1 MRREVCYKFFTHVQ
15 RVQIKWNINGLKFV
29 FYFFLFM
36 HFAVQ
41 RAIYL
46 VHQKQ
51 GIIISS
57 ALSLLVLLQGLS
69 CGEEITSS
77 FDVVFY
83 FSCQHLTF
91 AKLVGLSN

>member
-1 MRREVCYKFFTHVQ
+1 MCYKFFTHVQ
-15 RVQIKWNINGLKFV
+15 RVQIKWNINGVKFV

-41 RAIYL
+41 RVIYL

-51 GIIISS
+51 GISQ
-57 ALSLLVLLQGLS
+57 LLFLLVPLQGLS

-83 FSCQHLTF
+83 FSCHHLTF
-91 AKLVGLSN
+91 AKLVGLLN

>member
-1 MRREVCYKFFTHVQ
+1 MCYKFFTHVQ

-41 RAIYL
+41 RVIYL

-51 GIIISS
+51 GISQLLF
-57 ALSLLVLLQGLS
+57 LSWFCS
-69 CGEEITSS
+69 KA
-77 FDVVFY
+77 F
-83 FSCQHLTF
+83 
-91 AKLVGLSN
+91 LVGKKSRLLLTLSFTFLVTT